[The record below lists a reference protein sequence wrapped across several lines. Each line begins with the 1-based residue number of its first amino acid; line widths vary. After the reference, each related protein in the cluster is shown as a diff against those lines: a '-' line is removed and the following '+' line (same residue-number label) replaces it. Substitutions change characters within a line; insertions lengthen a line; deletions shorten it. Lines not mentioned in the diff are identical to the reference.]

1 MPTPSYSDEQATY
14 IHHTGF
20 EDTKLLATA
29 GSGKTFCIIHHIL
42 NILKLDINHARNICI
57 LTFSKNA
64 KEDFVSKLMRGNHN
78 MDIPPSCVHTI
89 DSFAWKAMG
98 ERSKSI
104 DVSILSYTFL
114 KLLECVSM
122 HQGEIE
128 FPSLQHITRIYV
140 DEAQDLNETQYNILI
155 QLKNKFNCTIH
166 LIGDPNQNIYQFRKA
181 SDRYL
186 VEFPAKV
193 FHLTRNYRSK
203 GHIVEFCSPL
213 RPYNDAEISYSQISN
228 LNMKVMFYA
237 YDSHQTFE
245 HYILAILH
253 TFIAKNIPLHKC
265 AILAPTR
272 GYIRAFNGITRFK
285 GLCFISNLL
294 CHNNIPFSQFYNDD
308 CRFEDDINI
317 SDAPR
322 IKYRPSKGKINLM
335 TFTSSKGL
343 EWDYVILLDANAHL
357 ISKRDYDMDKYNAEK
372 YLLYVACSRPCK
384 NLIVFTGKDNAN
396 PWLKEVP
403 EEKYCIAKKC
413 AHNFSFFD
421 ADKLFDNKNSNN
433 NKTNNANNLQ
443 GLIGKLSEKDLY
455 TLHNLIGKKVNMTLK
470 CLIDDSVQFKYKS
483 CYTNLV
489 KNFMR
494 HAFIV
499 YTSQSLYSS
508 SLVITDIQNIISKTN
523 VLTCNNDIV
532 IKWYYSVRDTMTW
545 ESWDKDKKRLGF
557 TINNFV
563 ENYMEREMLFN
574 SYTLVDKF
582 YSCFIGSNIA
592 EVKCVFEKYN
602 TDPTNP
608 ELMLY
613 LVLTSYAIQ
622 TSHYFY
628 LKHFNIFKEDILQ
641 PGNLEFLKIL
651 KRVSYKRFSHSI
663 DEISKAVIV
672 EEIKMVIDMISKEKT
687 MYSLK
692 VVKNL
697 TFKDTLF
704 GLLSFL
710 LYHGK
715 YTDTRYYFKAFNIE
729 TMIIHVYN
737 VEHLEVEEID
747 EIFGILL
754 GTVASD

>member
-1 MPTPSYSDEQATY
+1 MSHTPTYSDEQDAY
-14 IHHTGF
+14 VHHTVF

-42 NILKLDINHARNICI
+42 NIIKFDISHADNICI

-64 KEDFVSKLMRGNHN
+64 KEDFVSKLIRGNHS
-78 MDIPPSCVHTI
+78 MIIPPSCVHTI

-98 ERSKSI
+98 ERSKTI

-114 KLLECVSM
+114 QMLSTNV
-122 HQGEIE
+122 QTD
-128 FPSLQHITRIYV
+128 FQSLKQITRIYV

-155 QLKNKFNCTIH
+155 QLKEKFNCTIH

-186 VEFPAKV
+186 VEFPGKV
-193 FHLTRNYRSK
+193 FNLTRNYRSK

-213 RPYNDAEISYSQISN
+213 RPYQNNEVTYTQISN

-294 CHNNIPFSQFYNDD
+294 YHNNIPFSQFYNDD
-308 CRFEDDINI
+308 CRFDDDLGV

-343 EWDYVILLDANAHL
+343 EWDYVIILDANAHL
-357 ISKRDYDMDKYNAEK
+357 ITRRDYDLDKFNSEK

-384 NLIVFTGKDNAN
+384 NLIVFTGKENAN

-403 EEKYCIAKKC
+403 VEKYCIAKKC
-413 AHNFSFFD
+413 AHNFAFFD
-421 ADKLFDNKNSNN
+421 ADKLFDLNEKSDH
-433 NKTNNANNLQ
+433 AIAEYNLQ
-443 GLIGKLSEKDLY
+443 GLIGKLSEKDLF
-455 TLHNLIGKKVNMTLK
+455 TLHNLITSKVTINVK
-470 CLIDDSVQFKYKS
+470 CLVAQEVQFKYKS
-483 CYTNLV
+483 CYANLV

-499 YTSQSLYSS
+499 YASQSLFSS

-523 VLTCNNDIV
+523 VLMCNNDII
-532 IKWYYSVRDTMTW
+532 IKWYFSVRDSMTW
-545 ESWDKDKKRLGF
+545 DSWDKDKKRLGF

-563 ENYMEREMLFN
+563 ENYMDRKVPFN

-582 YSCFIGSNIA
+582 YSCFIGANIE
-592 EVKCVFEKYN
+592 EVRRVFDKYKN
-602 TDPTNP
+602 DPTNP
-608 ELMLY
+608 ELILY

-628 LKHFNIFKEDILQ
+628 LKQFKAFKEDILQ
-641 PGNLEFLKIL
+641 EGNLEFLNIL
-651 KRVSYKRFSHSI
+651 KRVSLKRFSHSL

-672 EEIKMVIDMISKEKT
+672 DEIKTVIDMIHADKIY
-687 MYSLK
+687 MLK

-697 TFKDTLF
+697 TFKDTLL
-704 GLLSFL
+704 GLMSYL

-715 YTDTRYYFKAFNIE
+715 YTDSDYHFKAFNIE
-729 TMIIHVYN
+729 TMTIHEYN
-737 VEHLEVEEID
+737 VEHLEARDVD
-747 EIFGILL
+747 ELWNLVRPHDIKI
-754 GTVASD
+754 

>member
-1 MPTPSYSDEQATY
+1 MSYSDEQASY
-14 IHHTGF
+14 IHHTAF

-42 NILKLDINHARNICI
+42 NIIKLNISNASNICI

-64 KEDFVSKLMRGNHN
+64 KEDFVSKLIRGNHN
-78 MDIPPSCVHTI
+78 DIIPPSCVHTI

-104 DVSILSYTFL
+104 DVSILSFSFL
-114 KLLECVSM
+114 KLLDACKAC
-122 HQGEIE
+122 E
-128 FPSLQHITRIYV
+128 FPSLSNITRIYV

-155 QLKNKFNCTIH
+155 QLKNKFNCSIN

-193 FHLTRNYRSK
+193 FRLTRNYRSK
-203 GHIVEFCSPL
+203 GHIVEFCSSL
-213 RPYNDAEISYSQISN
+213 RPYNDIEITYSQISN

-272 GYIRAFNGITRFK
+272 GYIKAFNGITRFK

-294 CHNNIPFSQFYNDD
+294 YHNNIPFSQFYNE
-308 CRFEDDINI
+308 FEDESNRDVM
-317 SDAPR
+317 R

-343 EWDYVILLDANAHL
+343 EWDYVIILDANAHL
-357 ISKRDYDMDKYNAEK
+357 ITKRDYDVDKFNSEK

-384 NLIVFTGKDNAN
+384 NLIVFTGKENAN
-396 PWLKEVP
+396 PWLKDVP

-413 AHNFSFFD
+413 AHNFAFFD
-421 ADKLFDNKNSNN
+421 ADKLFDLEKKNAEI
-433 NKTNNANNLQ
+433 TEFNLQ
-443 GLIGKLSEKDLY
+443 GLIGKLCEKDLY
-455 TLHNLIGKKVNMTLK
+455 TLHNLIAHKVTVKNK
-470 CLIDDSVQFKYKS
+470 CLYLCDNIQFKYKS
-483 CYTNLV
+483 CYANLV

-499 YTSQSLYSS
+499 YASQSCYST

-532 IKWYYSVRDTMTW
+532 IKWYFSVRETMTW
-545 ESWDKDKKRLGF
+545 DSWDKDKKRLGF

-563 ENYMEREMLFN
+563 ENYMDRALPFN

-582 YSCFIGSNIA
+582 YSCFIGSNIQ
-592 EVKCVFEKYN
+592 EVKNVFERYKS
-602 TDPTNP
+602 DPTNP
-608 ELMLY
+608 ELILY

-628 LKHFNIFKEDILQ
+628 LKQFNVFKEDILQ
-641 PGNLEFLKIL
+641 DGNLEFMKIL
-651 KRVSYKRFSHSI
+651 KKVAFKRFSHSI
-663 DEISKAVIV
+663 EEMSKTVIV
-672 EEIKMVIDMISKEKT
+672 GDIKTVIDMISKENT
-687 MYSLK
+687 LYMLK

-697 TFKDTLF
+697 TFKDTLL
-704 GLLSFL
+704 GLMSYM
-710 LYHGK
+710 LYHDGNITQN
-715 YTDTRYYFKAFNIE
+715 YRFKIFNIE
-729 TMIIHVYN
+729 TMTIHEYA
-737 VEHLEVEEID
+737 VEHLELQEIED
-747 EIFGILL
+747 IKNCLL
-754 GTVASD
+754 QKST